1 MHFNGTHI
9 NCILKIFLSLA
20 TISSVKI
27 ITKYNEENS
36 SALIIFFI
44 QMFLVYIQYTIILL
58 MLTFKCPALYNT
70 IQCYASN
77 LYVSTIHNTGS
88 VLKLQL
94 IVETTAFLELYV
106 VLVETLKTYKHYDFE
121 S

>member
-1 MHFNGTHI
+1 MCFKGTHI

-27 ITKYNEENS
+27 ITKYNKENS
-36 SALIIFFI
+36 SALIILFV

-70 IQCYASN
+70 IQSYVSN
-77 LYVSTIHNTGS
+77 LHVSTIHHNTGS

-106 VLVETLKTYKHYDFE
+106 LFWWKL
-121 S
+121 